1 MKYYRDVFGSSDN
14 EDVEALLFQALN
26 YGPEQSAVYSREM
39 AQGAA
44 ACCPNGCGEERLRR
58 AGIDELLVLE
68 RDAIAAVHD
77 ANMNLQYAQAKA
89 AVSVLETENP
99 KMHLPQKG
107 NQAEMDQHI
116 ESAGQS
122 SVDAGTAMGSVS
134 TSDPSHKRSASLE
147 EMSLPEALQMEGQLL
162 AKYQKRTPNLQVNRP
177 API

>member
-77 ANMNLQYAQAKA
+77 ANLNLQYAQAKA
-89 AVSVLETENP
+89 AVSVLDTGDP

-107 NQAEMDQHI
+107 NQSEMQEHLEKDRNFSKSTFSHV
-116 ESAGQS
+116 ESG
-122 SVDAGTAMGSVS
+122 GF
-134 TSDPSHKRSASLE
+134 PSMLDLDRWIDWCHRCIWV
-147 EMSLPEALQMEGQLL
+147 
-162 AKYQKRTPNLQVNRP
+162 YCRRT
-177 API
+177 

>member
-1 MKYYRDVFGSSDN
+1 MQRRMKYYRDVFGSSDN

-89 AVSVLETENP
+89 AVSVLETDDP
-99 KMHLPQKG
+99 KMHMPQKG
-107 NQAEMDQHI
+107 NKAEMDNTLKMQ
-116 ESAGQS
+116 ENLGSMLRWRRTQCRRQS
-122 SVDAGTAMGSVS
+122 NPVTKSRRAW
-134 TSDPSHKRSASLE
+134 KKCL
-147 EMSLPEALQMEGQLL
+147 
-162 AKYQKRTPNLQVNRP
+162 YQKHCKWRGSCLPSIKSERR
-177 API
+177 ISK